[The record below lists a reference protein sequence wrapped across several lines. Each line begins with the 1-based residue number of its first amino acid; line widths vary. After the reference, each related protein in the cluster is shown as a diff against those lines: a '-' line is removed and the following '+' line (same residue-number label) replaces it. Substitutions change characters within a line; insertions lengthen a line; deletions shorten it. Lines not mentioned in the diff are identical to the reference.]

1 MKYTELVRPEILKQ
15 PVYEPGK
22 PIEYVA
28 REYGLDPDNILKL
41 ASNENPL
48 GASPLGIEAAHSA
61 LAQSHLYPDGGCYAL
76 RHKLAERFS
85 LQPEQFVI
93 GNGSNE
99 IMVLL
104 CHALLRPG
112 DEAVMGAQSF
122 IAFKLSVLLA
132 GATPVEVP
140 MPDMRHDLEAMA
152 DAVTEKTRMVY
163 LPSPNNP
170 TGDTHSQEAIECL
183 IERLPDN
190 VVFLFDEAYAEY
202 LEVAPDLRPLIEKGH
217 KVVCCRTFSKIYG
230 LAAFRLGYAY
240 GSAELMGLLNRI
252 RQPFNVNA
260 IGQAAALAAL
270 DDKDHVAR
278 SRKVNQQGQAQLTE
292 LFKRLG
298 LDFVPSEANF
308 LLLRVRNG
316 KDAFE
321 VLQKHGIIVRPLG
334 GYGLSD
340 WVRVTVGTEL
350 ENARLGQCLEQI
362 AQGPEAPVFFHQT
375 TAQ

>member
-28 REYGLDPDNILKL
+28 REYGLDPDGILKL

-48 GASPLGIEAAHSA
+48 GPSPLGIKAAQNA
-61 LAQSHLYPDGGCYAL
+61 LAEAHLYPDGGCYAL

-85 LQPEQFVI
+85 MQADEFVV

-140 MPDMRHDLEAMA
+140 MPDMRHDLDAMIE
-152 DAVTEKTRMVY
+152 AVTDKTRMVY

-170 TGDTHSQEAIECL
+170 TGDTHPQEAIERL
-183 IERLPDN
+183 VERLPEN

-202 LEVAPDLRPLIEKGH
+202 LETPPDLRPLIESGH
-217 KVVCCRTFSKIYG
+217 KVVCCRTFSKIFG

-260 IGQAAALAAL
+260 IGQAAAVAAL

-278 SRKVNQQGQAQLTE
+278 SREVNQQGQSQLAAILKGLE
-292 LFKRLG
+292 LE
-298 LDFVPSEANF
+298 FVPSEANF
-308 LLLRVRNG
+308 LLLRVRQG
-316 KDAFE
+316 KEAFE
-321 VLQKHGIIVRPLG
+321 ILQKLGIIVRPLA

-340 WVRVTVGTEL
+340 WVRVTVGTES

-362 AQGPEAPVFFHQT
+362 AQGKDAPAFFHQT